1 VSAAPSPSTGIAAA
15 PRRLARWRRRR
26 PGRRLLAGIAVLLV
40 GIGAAVAVTLSFAG
54 GGGSNGAVDNSAATS
69 LATVTRRSLSS
80 QTQVSATL
88 GYAGSYNAVNQAR
101 GTITALP
108 AVGRV
113 VKQGRPLYRVDGS
126 PVILLSGSTPAY
138 RSLSKGMSG
147 ADVRQLNADLVA
159 LGYATTDELDPG
171 SDVFDASTK
180 AALKEL
186 EADLGVTETGTLALG
201 QAVFLPTAAARIK
214 AVSATLGG
222 AAGPGAPILQA
233 TSTRHQVTVALDA
246 AQQSEVKVGDKVTI
260 TLPDNSTTPGVVS
273 SVGKVVTPGAQGG
286 SPTIEVAVRLVDQSA
301 AGDLVQA
308 PVNVSIIT
316 ASVRHA
322 LVVPV
327 NALLA
332 LAGGGYAVEAVEPG
346 GVHKLVPVDLGLF
359 DDADGLVQVSG
370 AGLHAGQRVVV
381 PAA

>member
-1 VSAAPSPSTGIAAA
+1 
-15 PRRLARWRRRR
+15 
-26 PGRRLLAGIAVLLV
+26 
-40 GIGAAVAVTLSFAG
+40 VAVTISFAG
-54 GGGSNGAVDNSAATS
+54 GGGSKGAVDNSAATS
-69 LATVTRRSLSS
+69 LATVRRRSLSS

-88 GYAGSYNAVNQAR
+88 GYAGSYSAVNQAR

-113 VKQGRPLYRVDGS
+113 VKEGRPLYWIDGS
-126 PVILLSGSTPAY
+126 PVILLFGATPAY

-147 ADVRQLNADLVA
+147 ADVRQLNAALVA
-159 LGYATTDELDPG
+159 LGYATTAALDPT
-171 SDVFDASTK
+171 SDEFGVSTK

-186 EADLGVTETGTLALG
+186 QADLGVTETGALALG
-201 QAVFLPTAAARIK
+201 QAVFMPVTAARIK
-214 AVSATLGG
+214 AVSATLGA
-222 AAGPGAPILQA
+222 AAGPGVPVLQA

-246 AQQSEVKVGDKVTI
+246 AQQSEVKVGDRVTI
-260 TLPDNSTTPGVVS
+260 TLPDNTTTPGVVS
-273 SVGKVVTPGAQGG
+273 SVGKVVTPGASGG
-286 SPTIEVAVRLVDQSA
+286 SPTIEVAVRLADQAA

-316 ASVRHA
+316 ASVKHA

-332 LAGGGYAVEAVEPG
+332 LAGGGYAVEEVKPG
-346 GVHKLVPVDLGLF
+346 DVHKLVPVDLGLF

-370 AGLHAGQRVVV
+370 VGLRPGQRVVV

>member
-1 VSAAPSPSTGIAAA
+1 MSGPTSPATGTATA
-15 PRRLARWRRRR
+15 PRGLVGWRPRR
-26 PGRRLLAGIAVLLV
+26 PGRRLLAGITVLLL
-40 GIGAAVAVTLSFAG
+40 GIGVAVAVTISFAG

-113 VKQGRPLYRVDGS
+113 VKQGRPLYWVDGS
-126 PVILLSGSTPAY
+126 PVILLYGSTPAY

-159 LGYATTDELDPG
+159 LGYATTAELDPT
-171 SDVFDASTK
+171 SDKFDASTK

-186 EADLGVTETGTLALG
+186 QADLGVTETGILVLG
-201 QAVFLPTAAARIK
+201 QAVFLPTSAARIK

-222 AAGPGAPILQA
+222 AAGPGAPLLQA

-246 AQQSEVKVGDKVTI
+246 AQQSEVKVGDRVTI
-260 TLPDNSTTPGVVS
+260 TLPDNRTTPGVVS
-273 SVGKVVTPGAQGG
+273 SVGKVVTPGSQGN

-316 ASVRHA
+316 ASVKHA

-332 LAGGGYAVEAVEPG
+332 LAGGGYAVEVVKPG
-346 GVHKLVPVDLGLF
+346 DVHKLVPVDLGLF

-381 PAA
+381 PAP

>member
-1 VSAAPSPSTGIAAA
+1 M
-15 PRRLARWRRRR
+15 
-26 PGRRLLAGIAVLLV
+26 AVLLL
-40 GIGAAVAVTLSFAG
+40 GIGAAVAVTISLAG
-54 GGGSNGAVDNSAATS
+54 GGGLNGVVDNSAATS

-88 GYAGSYNAVNQAR
+88 GYAGSYSVVNQAR

-108 AVGRV
+108 AAGRI
-113 VKQGRPLYRVDGS
+113 VKQGKPLYRVDGS
-126 PVILLSGSTPAY
+126 PVILLHGSTPAY

-159 LGYATTDELDPG
+159 LGYATTADIDPTSDE
-171 SDVFDASTK
+171 FDASTE
-180 AALKEL
+180 AALREL
-186 EADLGVTETGTLALG
+186 QADLGVTETGTLALG
-201 QAVFLPTAAARIK
+201 QAVFLPTTEARIK
-214 AVSATLGG
+214 AVSATLGA
-222 AAGPGAPILQA
+222 AAGPGVPVLQA

-260 TLPDNSTTPGVVS
+260 TLPDNTTTPGVVS
-273 SVGKVVTPGAQGG
+273 SVGKVVTPGASGG
-286 SPTIEVAVRLVDQSA
+286 SPTIEVAVRLANQAA
-301 AGDLVQA
+301 AGGLVQA
-308 PVNVSIIT
+308 PVNVSITT
-316 ASVRHA
+316 ASVKHA

-332 LAGGGYAVEAVEPG
+332 LAGGGYAVEEVKPG

-370 AGLHAGQRVVV
+370 TSLHAGQRVVV
-381 PAA
+381 PAS